1 MNGDQWHTPEG
12 VGPTPESMPLPI
24 PPPAPTAASATQLA
38 SLRWLSVGLMALVV
52 LLAPPL
58 AGISVPTP
66 ALLAVLL
73 GMAALNLF
81 TLAWLAGNRPVAP
94 RTLALQLLGDVAGW
108 ACFLYFTGGATNPL
122 ISMLLP
128 LVAIGAAILPAR
140 LAWLLAA
147 VAVGAYTLLWQY
159 YQPLAIRDD
168 ALAMRLHLG
177 GMWLTFVLSALVV
190 VGFVVRMN
198 RALRR
203 RDHALAEANAAIARD
218 EKIVALGNLAA
229 GAAHSLGTPLGT
241 MRIVIDELL
250 RETPS
255 PAQLREDLQLLG
267 EQVEQ
272 GRRILT
278 QLTDEAGS
286 ARAEGGGR
294 MTAGAWL
301 RDTVQQWQAQRPGVT
316 VRIDSTPG
324 FDALALVADLTLSQA
339 LHTLVNNAADAHP
352 PRHAEPV
359 TVHARIDEAVLVVD
373 VCDRGHGM
381 SAQQRASAGLAPQ
394 ADGNGMG
401 IGLFLARRALE
412 RCGGQLSF
420 APRSGGG
427 TVARM
432 AIPLASLSPVT
443 SSP

>member
-1 MNGDQWHTPEG
+1 
-12 VGPTPESMPLPI
+12 MPLPI
-24 PPPAPTAASATQLA
+24 PPPAPAASSASQLA
-38 SLRWLSVGLMALVV
+38 SLRWLSAGLMGLVV
-52 LLAPPL
+52 LLGPGL
-58 AGISVPTP
+58 AGIALPTF
-66 ALLAVLL
+66 ALLAVALA
-73 GMAALNLF
+73 MAALNLF
-81 TLAWLAGNRPVAP
+81 TLAWLAARRPVTP
-94 RTLALQLLGDVAGW
+94 RALALQLLGDVAGW
-108 ACFLYFTGGATNPL
+108 SCFLHFTGGATNPL
-122 ISMLLP
+122 ITMLLP
-128 LVAIGAAILPAR
+128 LVAIGAAILPAG

-147 VAVGAYTLLWQY
+147 VAVAAYTLLWQY
-159 YQPLAIRDD
+159 YRPLAIGDD
-168 ALAMRLHLG
+168 ALAMQLHLG
-177 GMWLTFVLSALVV
+177 GMWLTFALSALVV

-203 RDHALAEANAAIARD
+203 REQALAEANAAIARD

-250 RETPS
+250 RETPP

-278 QLTDEAGS
+278 QLTAEAGS
-286 ARAEGGGR
+286 TRAEGGGR

-301 RDTVQQWQAQRPGVT
+301 RETVQQWQVQRPGTT
-316 VRIDSTPG
+316 VRIDSTPAL
-324 FDALALVADLTLSQA
+324 DAQVLVTDLTLSQA

-352 PRHAEPV
+352 PGHAEPV
-359 TVHARIDEAVLVVD
+359 TVLACTDGASLVID
-373 VCDRGHGM
+373 VCDRGPGM
-381 SAQQRASAGLAPQ
+381 NAQQRASAGLAPQ

-412 RCGGQLSF
+412 RCGGKLSF
-420 APRSGGG
+420 APREGGG
-427 TVARM
+427 TAARM
-432 AIPLASLSPVT
+432 TIPLASLSPGT